1 MIREDRTV
9 NSETSQ
15 KVRWHGFAD
24 VDALQADALLRVRT
38 AASNAIAARGVFRIV
53 LAGGNTPQAIYQSL
67 RKAITDWPKWQVYF
81 GDERCLPAN
90 DPQRN
95 SRMARDTLLDHVPI
109 PRANVHA
116 IPAESGPIEGAAQY
130 AQKLRVVGEF
140 DLVLLGLGED
150 GHTAS
155 LFPDH
160 EWGTAQESADAMP
173 VFDAPKPPPERITL
187 STARLSR
194 ARCVLFLVDGEAKRQ
209 AITRWRAG
217 ERIPASVITP
227 AAGVDVLTEANLL

>member
-1 MIREDRTV
+1 M
-9 NSETSQ
+9 SASPQ
-15 KVRWHGFAD
+15 HLRWHGFAN
-24 VDALQADALLRVRT
+24 VPELQADAVARIRT
-38 AASNAIAARGVFRIV
+38 AAVTAIRARGIFRIV
-53 LAGGNTPQAIYQSL
+53 LAGGNTPRAIYEML
-67 RKAITDWPKWQVYF
+67 RKAITDWSKWQVWF

-116 IPAESGPIEGAAQY
+116 IPAEAGCVDGAAQY
-130 AQKLRVVGEF
+130 TQKLRAVGEF

-160 EWGTAQESADAMP
+160 DWGASPDAHDALA
-173 VFDAPKPPPERITL
+173 VFDAPKPPPERV
-187 STARLSR
+187 SMSAARLSR
-194 ARCVLFLVDGEAKRQ
+194 ARSVLFLVDGEAKRE
-209 AITRWRAG
+209 AIRRWRAG
-217 ERIPASVITP
+217 DAIPASVIAP
-227 AAGVDVLTEANLL
+227 ASGVDVLTESGLL